1 MEIFIAYL
9 VIINIVAAAACVSD
23 KNKARKNKRRIS
35 EKTLFMLS
43 IIGGSVGMYVAMQT
57 VRHKTKHIKFV
68 LGIPLIIIIQ
78 VFAVYLVLTKL

>member
-9 VIINIVAAAACVSD
+9 VIINIIAAAVCVAD
-23 KNKARKNKRRIS
+23 KRKAIKQKRRIS

-43 IIGGSVGMYVAMQT
+43 IIGGSVGMYGAMQL

-78 VFAVYLVLTKL
+78 LVAVYFILTKL